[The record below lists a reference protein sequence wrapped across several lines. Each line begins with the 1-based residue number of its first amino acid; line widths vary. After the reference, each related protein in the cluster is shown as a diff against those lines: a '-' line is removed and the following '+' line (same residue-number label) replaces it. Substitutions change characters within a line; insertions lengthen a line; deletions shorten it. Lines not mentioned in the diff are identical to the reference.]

1 MKNKL
6 KKPIIAIMKQL
17 VSYRVLTLLF
27 CFISVSFTI
36 PALAQESKLTLKLK
50 DKPLSEVLDQIEMK
64 SGYSF
69 LVRSNDVNLKEVVSI
84 DVVNKSVSEV
94 LTQLFK
100 ENQIN
105 FEITGKSISIFK
117 PQKLQNSLKPTNES
131 KKFTGL
137 VTDEKGEPIIGASIL
152 IKGQSKGTITDVTG
166 RFTIDVENN
175 SMIRISYIGYQ
186 TQEVSVG
193 QNTSLSVSLIENN
206 KTLDEIVV
214 VGYGV
219 KKKRDVIGSV
229 VTVKTDELNRSGS
242 LSAINNL
249 QGKASGLSI
258 SNSAAGSKV
267 RVRGVHSINSGNDP
281 LWVVDGIPSSPP
293 NSDEIESIEI
303 LKDASATAIY
313 GSRGSNGVIIVTTK
327 RGKEGKTELN
337 LNVHS
342 GVNLITKTD
351 EYMGYANNS
360 QWFDI
365 MDLATGNSD
374 VSAFD
379 PMNILNAD
387 VRFKTTDISADEARL
402 VRDNWFNAITRP
414 GNYVNAALSLSTG
427 SKNGSTY
434 MNANFRKSQG
444 NILSTDNNDMNFR
457 VNSDYKV
464 NKVIT
469 VGGKILFT
477 RSEQNGDGSSTI
489 RLAPWQPLYYSLDPE
504 RTGYWNP
511 HANPLTALD
520 PKYKQLKSD
529 NLRILG
535 GIYGEI
541 ALPFIKGLSLRSEY
555 NANIYVNNYTNWQSA
570 LVNPVTASEAGSRAT
585 EQSITGQKNNVN
597 AYLKYNN
604 TFGRH
609 TFSGVA
615 GMESERTNAY
625 LRMASGRNLTTEYA
639 QLGTTPGE
647 LTQAQGY
654 VQSEN
659 YMLSAFGRADYKYA
673 DKYLA
678 GISFRK
684 DGSSLFAPEYR
695 WGTFTAYSL
704 GWIMSEEKFLKKYS
718 WIDLVKLRGS
728 MGQTGNNSI
737 PQNKNLTTFDMNV
750 DYGYGEEGV
759 VSGGKKPATI
769 GNNSLTWETTSSYDI
784 GLDYGLFNNRLSG
797 SIAYYFQDVN
807 GLVLAASVPKSTGLS
822 GTQEIWG
829 NMGEIYN
836 SGFEFN
842 ISSINIDTK
851 NFKWSTDFNISTSQN
866 RVVNL
871 TATLDSKG
879 IPIYHDGNRVVGLV
893 SKTGGMVREFYMPEY
908 AGVDSE
914 KGVEMIYEL
923 DKAKFD
929 ATGETTR
936 TGRLIPATQGNLQN
950 NRFVLNGKTVNPT
963 FYGGISNTLTVG
975 NFDLNFLINYSGGN
989 YIYDHE
995 MALMSTP
1002 SLGKNGL
1009 NADLIERSWTQA
1021 GDNAYYPRLVY
1032 NATQPYDWD
1041 SEVLNPASPT
1051 GKGDWKDN
1059 SNGNYSIQYGSH
1071 SKYLYKGDYI
1081 KLKHVELGYSLAK
1094 SLMTKLGM
1102 KSFRVYIAADNLYTL
1117 TAYPGWDPES
1127 GFIRGGVVGL
1137 DSSSLNPF
1145 LVTATFLAGL
1155 QLKF

>member
-1 MKNKL
+1 MKKTRFISKFIMLFLFLSFSILQANAQKVTLSFKNVPFEKVLNSIKQQTKLSLVFSEQLVDLNRKVTIDVTSLEINEVLKQLLAGTNIDFEIKNNKL
-6 KKPIIAIMKQL
+6 YLIEKKDNVKDNADIKGQK
-17 VSYRVLTLLF
+17 
-27 CFISVSFTI
+27 
-36 PALAQESKLTLKLK
+36 KL
-50 DKPLSEVLDQIEMK
+50 
-64 SGYSF
+64 
-69 LVRSNDVNLKEVVSI
+69 
-84 DVVNKSVSEV
+84 
-94 LTQLFK
+94 
-100 ENQIN
+100 
-105 FEITGKSISIFK
+105 
-117 PQKLQNSLKPTNES
+117 
-131 KKFTGL
+131 TGL
-137 VTDEKGEPIIGASIL
+137 VTDEKGEPIIGANIT
-152 IKGQSKGTITDVTG
+152 IKGLNTGTISDINGNYQIQVDPNTIL
-166 RFTIDVENN
+166 RF
-175 SMIRISYIGYQ
+175 SYIGYQ
-186 TQEVSVG
+186 TQEIVVG

-214 VGYGV
+214 VGYGT

-229 VTVKTDELNRSGS
+229 ATVKTDELNRSGS

-258 SNSAAGSKV
+258 SSSAAGNKV

-327 RGKEGKTELN
+327 RGKEGKTDLN
-337 LNVHS
+337 FNIQS

-351 EYMGYANNS
+351 VDMGYATNK

-365 MDLATGNSD
+365 MDMATTNSD

-387 VRFKTTDISADEARL
+387 VRFKTTDITADEARL
-402 VRDNWFNAITRP
+402 VRDNWFDAVTRP
-414 GNYVNAALSLSTG
+414 GNYINAALSLSTG
-427 SKNGSTY
+427 TKNGTTY
-434 MNANFRKSQG
+434 MNANIKSTEG
-444 NILSTDNNDMNFR
+444 NILSNKNNDVNFR
-457 VNSDYKV
+457 INSDYKV
-464 NKVIT
+464 NKVIS
-469 VGGKILFT
+469 VGGKLLFT

-511 HANPLTALD
+511 HSNPLTALD

-541 ALPFIKGLSLRSEY
+541 ALPFVKGLSIRSEY

-585 EQSITGQKNNVN
+585 EQSITGQKNSANG
-597 AYLKYNN
+597 YLKYNN
-604 TFGRH
+604 TFGFH
-609 TFSGVA
+609 TISGVVGA
-615 GMESERTNAY
+615 ESERTTAY
-625 LRMASGRNLTTEYA
+625 LRMASGKNLTTEYA

-647 LTQAQGY
+647 LMQAQGY

-659 YMLSAFGRADYKYA
+659 YMLSVFGRADYKYA

-678 GISFRK
+678 GISFRR

-704 GWIMSEEKFLKKYS
+704 GWIMSEEKFLKEYS
-718 WIDLVKLRGS
+718 WIDLIKLRGS

-750 DYGYGEEGV
+750 EYGYGEESV

-784 GLDYGLFNNRLSG
+784 GLDYGLFNNRLTG
-797 SIAYYFQDVN
+797 SVAYYFQDVN

-842 ISSINIDTK
+842 VSSINIDTK
-851 NFKWSTDFNISTSQN
+851 DFKWSTDFNISTSQN
-866 RVVNL
+866 KVVKL
-871 TATLDSKG
+871 TETLDSKG

-908 AGVDSE
+908 AGVDPE
-914 KGVEMIYEL
+914 RGVEMIYEL

-929 ATGETTR
+929 ETGETTR
-936 TGRLIPATQGNLQN
+936 TGRLVPATQGNLQN
-950 NRFVLNGKTVNPT
+950 NRFYLNGKTINPT
-963 FYGGISNTLTVG
+963 FYGGISNTFTYK

-1002 SLGKNGL
+1002 SLGKTGL
-1009 NADLIERSWTQA
+1009 YADLIERSWKQP
-1021 GDNAYYPRLVY
+1021 GDVANYPRLVY
-1032 NATQPYDWD
+1032 NATQPFDWD
-1041 SEVLNPASPT
+1041 SEVLNPSSPT

-1059 SNGNYSIQYGSH
+1059 TNGNYSIQYGSH
-1071 SKYLYKGDYI
+1071 SKYLYKGDYL
-1081 KLKHVELGYSLAK
+1081 KLKHVELGYSLDETI
-1094 SLMTKLGM
+1094 MTKLGM
-1102 KSFRVYIAADNLYTL
+1102 KSFRVYVAADNLYTL

-1127 GFIRGGVVGL
+1127 GFIRGGIVGL
-1137 DSSSLNPF
+1137 DSSTLNPF